1 MQLASMTDAAVV
13 GNDLWILAE
22 EDIGMNMSDGIG
34 SNQLVRNLFREII
47 LYPSCNRSIN
57 WINSLADHLQASN
70 FGIFNISN
78 LARLST
84 FSKSQRSWKLLN
96 EKPSFSYRLPARSLK
111 LLQHSCCN
119 SFQQGFCLPRCTERV
134 IVRERYNTRDVQYL
148 VENIGS
154 PTNLEGAKLLITVW
168 SNPILLGNCNCS
180 GIIHT
185 AVAYYPGDKSWS
197 CHP

>member
-34 SNQLVRNLFREII
+34 SNQLVRNLFKEII
-47 LYPSCNRSIN
+47 LYPSSNRSIN

-84 FSKSQRSWKLLN
+84 FSKSQRS
-96 EKPSFSYRLPARSLK
+96 
-111 LLQHSCCN
+111 
-119 SFQQGFCLPRCTERV
+119 
-134 IVRERYNTRDVQYL
+134 
-148 VENIGS
+148 
-154 PTNLEGAKLLITVW
+154 
-168 SNPILLGNCNCS
+168 
-180 GIIHT
+180 
-185 AVAYYPGDKSWS
+185 
-197 CHP
+197 